1 MSMWYDAHVVLFQTT
16 AIYAVLALS
25 FQVVLKSGVF
35 SFASVG
41 FFGIGAYVAANLT
54 KHGVGGILSMVIVV
68 VGSAVLGYLLSLPL
82 IRLRG
87 LYLGMVTFAFDQILV
102 VVANNGG
109 TLTGGPVGLFGIPF
123 DVSTIEL
130 FIVAAVCVL
139 LVSQLERR
147 SIGRSIS
154 VLRVD
159 EQLAHSM
166 GIEVH
171 RQRNFIFAL
180 SAALGGLAGVLN
192 TLTFSTIAPGGFGF
206 DLIVAGL
213 TMAVVG
219 GIGSWLGAVIGALI
233 VVWFPQVFTFVGSYK
248 AIVYGVLVILVVAY
262 EPNGVL
268 GLLGRGWRGLARL
281 YRRYGR
287 HAAVV
292 PADAPRTLSD
302 VPPPQ
307 TPSQK
312 GATA

>member
-1 MSMWYDAHVVLFQTT
+1 VNAWYSAHVVLFQTT

-25 FQVVLKSGVF
+25 FQVVLRSGVF

-41 FFGIGAYVAANLT
+41 FFGIGAYVSANLA
-54 KHGVGGILSMVIVV
+54 KHGVSGVLSMIIVF
-68 VGSAVLGYLLSLPL
+68 VGSAIFGYALSLPL
-82 IRLRG
+82 VRLRG
-87 LYLGMVTFAFDQILV
+87 LYLGMVTFAFDQILI

-109 TLTGGPVGLFGIPF
+109 TYTGGPVGLFGIPF
-123 DVSTIEL
+123 DVSTLEL
-130 FIVAAVCVL
+130 FIVAAICLL

-159 EQLAHSM
+159 EQLARSM
-166 GIEVH
+166 GVEVN

-192 TLTFSTIAPGGFGF
+192 TFNFSTIAPGGFGF

-262 EPNGVL
+262 EPGGVL
-268 GLLGRGWRGLARL
+268 GLLQRGVRAI
-281 YRRYGR
+281 
-287 HAAVV
+287 AALIEKRSSGGAEVPVEEKKVV
-292 PADAPRTLSD
+292 PS
-302 VPPPQ
+302 VPPPAT
-307 TPSQK
+307 TPQK
-312 GATA
+312 GVTA